1 MSALERAR
9 RAARKAI
16 ESTYDGVCTV
26 IEYGAIR
33 DEVSKITHHGEI
45 VVLENQPCK
54 LSFEKT
60 AAAVQTDTAAAVGQG
75 VKLFIA
81 PEVTVKPGSKIVIE
95 QNGRTGEYL
104 ASGEPAVYS
113 SHQEI
118 VLELFKGWA

>member
-1 MSALERAR
+1 MGAASFPVIGGLGGECMSALERAR

-60 AAAVQTDTAAAVGQG
+60 AAAVQTDTAAAVGN
-75 VKLFIA
+75 L
-81 PEVTVKPGSKIVIE
+81 S
-95 QNGRTGEYL
+95 
-104 ASGEPAVYS
+104 
-113 SHQEI
+113 
-118 VLELFKGWA
+118 